1 MNALKLFNVRDD
13 CLVFYSLY
21 QLCQTYAAESVGG
34 AVKLNHKLSRIAIN
48 WVGGLHHAKKCEASD
63 IVLAILE
70 LLKYHKHVLYVDI
83 DIRDIGCEKGK
94 YYDVNV
100 PLDDG
105 IDDASF
111 QSLFKPII

>member
-1 MNALKLFNVRDD
+1 M
-13 CLVFYSLY
+13 
-21 QLCQTYAAESVGG
+21 
-34 AVKLNHKLSRIAIN
+34 KLNHKLSRIAIN

-63 IVLAILE
+63 IVLAILK
-70 LLKYHKHVLYVDI
+70 LLKYHKRVLYVDI